1 MALNRNRQLSDIDA
15 RTAVEK
21 YNNENI
27 NKWLDARV
35 NLSKFKADK
44 YTSNRWKSIEN
55 MRQAVAAQDY
65 YKNVYLNGALTAT
78 NSAAADAL
86 RTSQYHQAM
95 DNQRRELDIWESKVG
110 LDYLDYLKKLHNM
123 GNTTSSTN
131 NNAAYKLLNGEMLAR
146 IGGLV

>member
-1 MALNRNRQLSDIDA
+1 MEARMAI
-15 RTAVEK
+15 EK

-65 YKNVYLNGALTAT
+65 YKNVYSNNALTAI

-86 RTSQYHQAM
+86 RTSQYHQAQ
-95 DNQRRELDIWESKVG
+95 DIKNRALDVWQQQVD
-110 LDYLDYLKKLHNM
+110 LDKLKR
-123 GNTTSSTN
+123 
-131 NNAAYKLLNGEMLAR
+131 YDDLAR
-146 IGGLV
+146 MGINGISPV